1 MPSAMLGE
9 RIESR
14 PTLRLVSVTCGT
26 WLRPDVRTPEAPP
39 ASLPAAYWASASRRG
54 GLRRS
59 PTRVTLRETFPRRA
73 HRSEAYLLAIT
84 TPAVGE
90 PQPFAEIASA
100 QALPTPSTVRERGP
114 IFRLVADMMAQVFKP
129 TSEAS

>member
-1 MPSAMLGE
+1 MLGE

-14 PTLRLVSVTCGT
+14 PTLRLVSVTSGT
-26 WLRPDVRTPEAPP
+26 WLRPDVRTPETGP
-39 ASLPAAYWASASRRG
+39 ATLPAPYWASASRRA

-59 PTRVTLRETFPRRA
+59 PTRVILRETFPRRA
-73 HRSEAYLLAIT
+73 HRTEAYLLAVT
-84 TPAVGE
+84 WAAGAE
-90 PQPFAEIASA
+90 PQVFADGVGAE
-100 QALPTPSTVRERGP
+100 ALPAPSNRRERAP

>member
-1 MPSAMLGE
+1 MLGE

-14 PTLRLVSVTCGT
+14 PTLRLVSVTSGT
-26 WLRPDVRTPEAPP
+26 WLRPDVRTPEAAP
-39 ASLPAAYWASASRRG
+39 ATLPAPYWASASRRA

-84 TPAVGE
+84 YACAADAE
-90 PQPFAEIASA
+90 PRAFADGPGAE
-100 QALPTPSTVRERGP
+100 ALPAPSIGRERAP
-114 IFRLVADMMAQVFKP
+114 IFRLVADMMAQVFRP
-129 TSEAS
+129 TSEAV